1 MVAGVVPAVV
11 GDVESFDLADA
22 QAKMSPDAAKAFT
35 FWLGMPDRSFVGVA
49 SHVGKRDDQV
59 REWAMKYG
67 WRELARRYD
76 LAVSS
81 MLMVQ
86 LRSTLVVEGFRSIQ
100 TAIEIRDNVNADPKV
115 KPGDRLRAAFWLAGL
130 TGIGSQ
136 LAGGDDELGR
146 GISADDLR
154 RMATSGNPDDLRRLV
169 DLTTGREDR

>member
-1 MVAGVVPAVV
+1 MVAQVVAAAVGEV
-11 GDVESFDLADA
+11 DGFDLAHE
-22 QAKMSPDAAKAFT
+22 QAKMSDEAARAFT
-35 FWLGMPDRSFVGVA
+35 YWLGLPERNLATVA
-49 SHVGKRDDQV
+49 THTGKSHDMV
-59 REWAMKYG
+59 RQWSSIYG

-86 LRSTLVVEGFRSIQ
+86 LRSTLVVEGFRSIK
-100 TAIEIRDNVNADPKV
+100 TAVEIRDKETAKD
-115 KPGDRLRAAFWLAGL
+115 GDRLKAAFWLAGL

-136 LAGGDDELGR
+136 LAGGDDELSR

-169 DLTTGREDR
+169 DLTTGRDDR